1 MKETNY
7 DSDLE
12 LDLTDEETFDDDGS
26 RRKMVYIPV
35 EKIFPHPDNPRKELG
50 DLTELAESIIESG
63 VLQNLT
69 VVRNVN
75 TSKAYDKLVKGFDRD
90 GVQYSEAYID
100 HATKHAFED
109 SYTVIIGH
117 RRLAASKIAGI
128 AEIPC
133 VIDDMDYR
141 TQIATMAAEN
151 MQRMDLTVYEQAECF
166 EQMKLDLGMSTAMIA
181 SKTGLSDTTVRRRL
195 KLCEL
200 NRDVLKK
207 VSGRQISMD
216 DFDRVFKIEDGKLRD
231 EALAAI
237 GTANFAAKCEQALAY
252 QEKAKMVAE
261 RKQIC
266 ISLGMTEITRTAV
279 NDNDRYTYVG
289 YCYSEPFRGN
299 LLKAIEGND
308 PNTLSFNV
316 DQYGNTS
323 IRKKKEASVITAEAE
338 KKQAQTNE
346 KLKREECAAALD
358 EAFKLAYRLR
368 YDFIRRYGDLEAKK
382 HIVDILEMTVEVNR
396 EEEAH
401 VDMELFCEMNGF
413 SETELE
419 EANEL
424 PSFSAICGRTGAGAY
439 QLLLTYLYATMG
451 DSPRL
456 RSYIT
461 NSWHARYG
469 EYEEDSVLRVIYD
482 GLCKLGYEMSD
493 YEKALMD
500 GTSELYYKKGDV

>member
-1 MKETNY
+1 MENK
-7 DSDLE
+7 DMD
-12 LDLTDEETFDDDGS
+12 LDLMAEELTQESED
-26 RRKMVYIPV
+26 RRRLVYIPV
-35 EKIFPHPDNPRKELG
+35 EKIFPHPDNPRKNLG

-75 TSKAYDKLVKGFDRD
+75 TSKDYDKLVKGFDRD

-117 RRLAASKIAGI
+117 RRLAASKIAGVS
-128 AEIPC
+128 EVPC

-141 TQIATMAAEN
+141 TQIATMATEN

-207 VSGRQISMD
+207 VSERQISMD

-237 GTANFAAKCEQALAY
+237 GTANFAAQCEKALAD
-252 QEKAKMVAE
+252 QARAKTVAE
-261 RKQIC
+261 RKQVC
-266 ISLGMTEITRTAV
+266 LSLGMTEISKSAV
-279 NDNDRYTYVG
+279 NDNERYTYVC
-289 YCYSEPFRGN
+289 YCYSEPFREN
-299 LLKAIEGND
+299 LLEKLGDHD
-308 PNTLSFNV
+308 PKTLSFNV
-316 DQYGNTS
+316 DHYGNAS
-323 IRKKKEASVITAEAE
+323 IRKKKEATVITAEAE

-368 YDFIRRYGDLEAKK
+368 YDFIRRYGDIEAKR
-382 HIVDILEMTVEVNR
+382 HVVDILEMAIEVNR

-439 QLLLTYLYATMG
+439 QLMLTYLYATMG

-456 RSYIT
+456 RSYNT
-461 NSWHARYG
+461 YSWHARYG
-469 EYEEDSVLRVIYD
+469 EYKESGSLRVIYD
-482 GLCKLGYEMSD
+482 GLCKIGYEMSD
-493 YEKALMD
+493 YEKALID
-500 GTSELYYKKGDV
+500 GTSELYYKKGDI

>member
-1 MKETNY
+1 MQDFE
-7 DSDLE
+7 LE
-12 LDLTDEETFDDDGS
+12 QEFSDEELSGNED
-26 RRKMVYIPV
+26 RRRLVYIPV
-35 EKIFPHPDNPRKELG
+35 EKIFPHPDNPRKNLG

-75 TSKAYDKLVKGFDRD
+75 TSKGYDKLVGGFDRD

-128 AEIPC
+128 AEVPC

-207 VSGRQISMD
+207 VSERQISMD

-231 EALAAI
+231 EALAEI
-237 GTANFAAKCEQALAY
+237 GTANFAAKCEKALAD
-252 QEKAKMVAE
+252 QARAKMVAE

-266 ISLGMTEITRTAV
+266 LSLGMTEITRTAV
-279 NDNDRYTYVG
+279 NDKDRYTYVG

-299 LLKAIEGND
+299 LLKEIEDMD
-308 PNTLSFNV
+308 PKTLSFNV

-323 IRKKKEASVITAEAE
+323 IRKKKESSVITAEAE

-382 HIVDILEMTVEVNR
+382 HIVDILEMAVEVNR
-396 EEEAH
+396 EEKQR
-401 VDMELFCEMNGF
+401 VNMKLFCELNGF

-419 EANEL
+419 AEDI

-461 NSWHARYG
+461 SSWHCRYG
-469 EYEEDSVLRVIYD
+469 EYKESGSLRVIYD

-500 GTSELYYKKGDV
+500 GTSELYYKKGDI

>member
-1 MKETNY
+1 MQDFE
-7 DSDLE
+7 LE
-12 LDLTDEETFDDDGS
+12 QEFSDEELSGNED
-26 RRKMVYIPV
+26 RRRLVYIPV

-50 DLTELAESIIESG
+50 DLTEIAESIIESG

-69 VVRNVN
+69 VIRNVDD
-75 TSKAYDKLVKGFDRD
+75 SRSYEKLVDGYDKN
-90 GVQYSEAYID
+90 GVRYSDAYID
-100 HATKHAFED
+100 HMTKHAFEG
-109 SYTVIIGH
+109 SYTVVIGH
-117 RRLAASKIAGI
+117 RRHGAAKLAGL
-128 AEIPC
+128 AEVPC
-133 VIDDMDYR
+133 VISEMDYQ
-141 TQIATMAAEN
+141 TQIATMMAEN
-151 MQRMDLTVYEQAECF
+151 LQRADLTVYEQAQGF
-166 EQMKLDLGMSTAMIA
+166 QQMRLDLGMDVNRISA
-181 SKTGLSDTTVRRRL
+181 KTGFSVSTVRRRL
-195 KLCEL
+195 KMADEL
-200 NRDVLKK
+200 NPDTLKR
-207 VSGRQISMD
+207 VSDRQITVED
-216 DFDRVFKIEDGKLRD
+216 LERLYKIEDPKLRD
-231 EALAAI
+231 EALAEI
-237 GTANFAAKCEQALAY
+237 GTANFAAKCEKALAD
-252 QEKAKMVAE
+252 QARAKMVAE

-266 ISLGMTEITRTAV
+266 LSLGMTEISKTAV
-279 NDNDRYTYVG
+279 NDNDRYTYVC
-289 YCYSEPFRGN
+289 YCYSEPFREN
-299 LLKAIEGND
+299 LIEKLGDND
-308 PNTLSFNV
+308 PKTLSFNV
-316 DQYGNTS
+316 DQYGNAS
-323 IRKKKEASVITAEAE
+323 IRKKKESSVITAEAE

-346 KLKREECAAALD
+346 KLKREERAAALD

-368 YDFIRRYGDLEAKK
+368 YDFIRRYGDLEVKK
-382 HIVDILEMTVEVNR
+382 HIVDILEMAVEVNR

-500 GTSELYYKKGDV
+500 GTSELYYKKGDI